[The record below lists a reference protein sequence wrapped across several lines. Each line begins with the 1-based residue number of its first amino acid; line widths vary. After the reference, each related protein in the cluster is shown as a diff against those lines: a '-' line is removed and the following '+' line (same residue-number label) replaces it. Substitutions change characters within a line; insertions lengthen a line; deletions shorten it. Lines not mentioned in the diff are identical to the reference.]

1 MAVNKTKDG
10 IWYFKVDWKD
20 SRGRQQQTK
29 KQSVKWK
36 KSDAQK
42 AEREFILSLDKR
54 NSIVLEM
61 TYGELYDLYK
71 TAKKRNSRNDLLILM
86 MIGREVSSFQSSRMY
101 LFPR

>member
-86 MIGREVSSFQSSRMY
+86 MIAEKFHPSKVQGCTS
-101 LFPR
+101 FPR